1 MAKELNLEPHR
12 EKWAKIAKERGWFTE
27 PFFVQV
33 FVDPNTNEIYD
44 SVSFTGIPADL
55 VVYEEQGEW

>member
-12 EKWAKIAKERGWFTE
+12 ERWAEVAKANGWYVE

-33 FVDPNTNEIYD
+33 FVDPYTNEIYN

-55 VVYEEQGEW
+55 VVYEEQGGW